1 MVLSSFVQKDVK
13 YENVPMDQLLQT
25 QCMKNLKMEPW
36 MAEGIKELMN
46 LFAEGK
52 LSHPSPDVRNIT

>member
-1 MVLSSFVQKDVK
+1 
-13 YENVPMDQLLQT
+13 MDQLLQT